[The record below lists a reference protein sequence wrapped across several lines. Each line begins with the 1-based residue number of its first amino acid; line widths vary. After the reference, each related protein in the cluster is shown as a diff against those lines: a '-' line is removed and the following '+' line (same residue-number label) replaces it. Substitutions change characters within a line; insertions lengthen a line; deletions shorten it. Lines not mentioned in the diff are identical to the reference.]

1 MLMNE
6 LDNHTITDPVRM
18 EHPEMTPTAQR
29 PYRGV
34 FPVAPTIF
42 DDRGEL
48 DLAGQRRC
56 IDFMIDAGS
65 NGLCILANFSE
76 QFVLT
81 DAEREQ
87 VFQALSEKGEKEFL
101 SVLSKQPTLGY
112 IWTSES
118 AGYSVRYAYQTTTP
132 DGGERVIVATDK
144 PLGSWNPQIWKAA
157 GTATASPYEFT
168 VIELRFNRRRGTGEG
183 KSSLFAK
190 VTADKATKTIALE
203 NYAAAKVV
211 LKDVKAPQKT
221 GAVPVRTG
229 KPTGR

>member
-1 MLMNE
+1 MKSNRL
-6 LDNHTITDPVRM
+6 LR
-18 EHPEMTPTAQR
+18 
-29 PYRGV
+29 RGPALA
-34 FPVAPTIF
+34 F
-42 DDRGEL
+42 L
-48 DLAGQRRC
+48 LAGMLAASIVHMHSQTKGTVENITATAVNVTGAPDPLK
-56 IDFMIDAGS
+56 IDLLRWS
-65 NGLCILANFSE
+65 
-76 QFVLT
+76 T

-221 GAVPVRTG
+221 GAVPVRTA